1 MTGTETIQQ
10 SIPAG
15 TTCSVP
21 HTRQRRPLQ
30 HQRRVQRQCRFE
42 PCIPLPCNV
51 CRPRPRPSHT
61 STRPSHRP
69 RPRPSHTATAPPPPT
84 DTAVPTQ
91 PPTSTPVP
99 TATPQPTNTPR
110 PVRPPP
116 RPVGPTNTPTPTP
129 TPTLSPPVPHPNPG
143 PTPHPTNTPLPTP
156 TQVPLC
162 ADLARYDSRST
173 DDGGGSELVNPPS
186 ILKIDSLKV
195 LMDGTECD
203 NASVFIGGLL
213 RTERYH
219 IVLTTTDGL
228 GFHAQCSARRSTG
241 FTNLEGH
248 RTYRYSFPL
257 WACAGGYPHGTITAT
272 VVRAPLGNEVATKTY
287 DVMVA
292 PPPPSGV
299 RSIVHE
305 DGCQIEIVAGT
316 PQVAAGRTPDGGAYA
331 VQTTMYMGVPLST
344 VVMTGLSKQ
353 LPKQYCMVGGIETS
367 AASRPQGDAVHTVVL
382 TRTGTNTRST
392 RAERTCGYDSVS
404 CGWRLL
410 TARSILFDVTAGDR
424 FDLSSTHE
432 ITFGSH
438 SIELETSTFTR

>member
-1 MTGTETIQQ
+1 MFVGHVHAQ
-10 SIPAG
+10 
-15 TTCSVP
+15 
-21 HTRQRRPLQ
+21 
-30 HQRRVQRQCRFE
+30 
-42 PCIPLPCNV
+42 
-51 CRPRPRPSHT
+51 
-61 STRPSHRP
+61 
-69 RPRPSHTATAPPPPT
+69 ATAHVHAQA
-84 DTAVPTQ
+84 TAHVHAQATTYEHAQATTYEHGGSYTTPYIDPSADSHSSAHKYAQTC
-91 PPTSTPVP
+91 TSATTPSR
-99 TATPQPTNTPR
+99 ANEYADADAF
-110 PVRPPP
+110 
-116 RPVGPTNTPTPTP
+116 
-129 TPTLSPPVPHPNPG
+129 PPVPHPNPG

-299 RSIVHE
+299 QSIVHE

-344 VVMTGLSKQ
+344 VVMSGLSKQ

-367 AASRPQGDAVHTVVL
+367 AVPSPSTPSYSPERAPTRGD
-382 TRTGTNTRST
+382 
-392 RAERTCGYDSVS
+392 S
-404 CGWRLL
+404 CGEDSMNRRLL